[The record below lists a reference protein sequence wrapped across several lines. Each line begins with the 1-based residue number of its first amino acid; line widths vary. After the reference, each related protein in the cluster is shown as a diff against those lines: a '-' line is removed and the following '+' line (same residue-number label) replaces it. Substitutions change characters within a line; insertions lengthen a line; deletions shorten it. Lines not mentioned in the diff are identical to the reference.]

1 MDIEVKNA
9 VIASGSEAQ
18 YDGSAKRLLGQKII
32 LAHILVSTV
41 KEFNGMKPE
50 DVVPYIE
57 GNPYIS
63 SVPVEPGLTNSVM
76 ETGGKRITG
85 FNTENSEIKEGL
97 IRFDI
102 VFYVHI
108 PSRGSSGS
116 SLIQIIVNVEAQKG
130 AALNY
135 HLLNRAIFYVCRL
148 VSSQKGRDFENS
160 NYDDIK
166 GVYSIWVCMN
176 MDEDSMVHVKL
187 DKEQLLGSYDW
198 HGNMDMVNI
207 VMIGFAKE
215 PAGNAENHGLHRLL
229 GVLLSD
235 TMKAEEKFNVM
246 GNEYGI
252 PVDMDIRRDVDIMCN
267 LSQGIM
273 EKGEAIGREKGEAIG
288 REKGEAI
295 GFEKGETIGFEKG
308 RKESENK
315 FIISMHKRGY
325 SLEEI
330 AGITEKGIDEIKTIV
345 RSQSV
350 ILV

>member
-1 MDIEVKNA
+1 
-9 VIASGSEAQ
+9 
-18 YDGSAKRLLGQKII
+18 
-32 LAHILVSTV
+32 
-41 KEFNGMKPE
+41 MKPE
-50 DVVPYIE
+50 DVVLYIE

-63 SVPVEPGLTNSVM
+63 SVPVEPGMINSVI
-76 ETGGKRITG
+76 ETSGKRITG
-85 FNTENSEIKEGL
+85 FNIENSEIKEGL

-176 MDEDSMVHVKL
+176 MDEDSMVHIKL
-187 DKEQLLGSYDW
+187 DKKQLLGSYDW
-198 HGNMDMVNI
+198 QGNMDIVNI
-207 VMIGFAKE
+207 VMIGLAKE
-215 PAGNAENHGLHRLL
+215 PAKNDENHRLHRLL

-235 TMKAEEKFNVM
+235 TMKAEEKFDVI

-267 LSQGIM
+267 LS
-273 EKGEAIGREKGEAIG
+273 
-288 REKGEAI
+288 
-295 GFEKGETIGFEKG
+295 
-308 RKESENK
+308 
-315 FIISMHKRGY
+315 
-325 SLEEI
+325 
-330 AGITEKGIDEIKTIV
+330 
-345 RSQSV
+345 
-350 ILV
+350 

>member
-1 MDIEVKNA
+1 
-9 VIASGSEAQ
+9 
-18 YDGSAKRLLGQKII
+18 
-32 LAHILVSTV
+32 
-41 KEFNGMKPE
+41 MKPV
-50 DVVPYIE
+50 DVVHYIE
-57 GNPYIS
+57 GDLYIS
-63 SVPVEPGLTNSVM
+63 SVPVEPGMINSVI
-76 ETGGKRITG
+76 ETSGKRITG

-108 PSRGSSGS
+108 PSRGSSRN
-116 SLIQIIVNVEAQKG
+116 SLIQI
-130 AALNY
+130 
-135 HLLNRAIFYVCRL
+135 NRAIFYVCRL

-176 MDEDSMVHVKL
+176 MNEDSMVHIKL
-187 DKEQLLGSYDW
+187 DKKQLLGSYDW
-198 HGNMDMVNI
+198 QGNMDMVNI
-207 VMIGFAKE
+207 VMIGLAKE

-273 EKGEAIGREKGEAIG
+273 EKGEAIGLER
-288 REKGEAI
+288 
-295 GFEKGETIGFEKG
+295 G
-308 RKESENK
+308 RKEIENK
-315 FIISMHKRGY
+315 FIISMHEKGY

-330 AGITEKGIDEIKTIV
+330 AGIMDKEINEIEK
-345 RSQSV
+345 V
-350 ILV
+350 IEG

>member
-1 MDIEVKNA
+1 M
-9 VIASGSEAQ
+9 
-18 YDGSAKRLLGQKII
+18 
-32 LAHILVSTV
+32 
-41 KEFNGMKPE
+41 
-50 DVVPYIE
+50 
-57 GNPYIS
+57 
-63 SVPVEPGLTNSVM
+63 
-76 ETGGKRITG
+76 
-85 FNTENSEIKEGL
+85 
-97 IRFDI
+97 
-102 VFYVHI
+102 
-108 PSRGSSGS
+108 
-116 SLIQIIVNVEAQKG
+116 
-130 AALNY
+130 
-135 HLLNRAIFYVCRL
+135 
-148 VSSQKGRDFENS
+148 SSQKGRDFENS

-176 MDEDSMVHVKL
+176 MNEDSMVHIKL
-187 DKEQLLGSYDW
+187 DKKQLLGSYDW
-198 HGNMDMVNI
+198 QGNMDIVNI

>member
-1 MDIEVKNA
+1 MYTEIKNA

-18 YDGSAKRLLGQKII
+18 YDESAKRLLGQKII
-32 LAHILVSTV
+32 LAHILVNTV
-41 KEFNGMKPE
+41 KEFKGMKPE

-63 SVPVEPGLTNSVM
+63 SVPVEPGMINSVT
-76 ETGGKRITG
+76 ETAGKRITG

-108 PSRGSSGS
+108 PSSSSSGN

-187 DKEQLLGSYDW
+187 DKKQLLGSYDW
-198 HGNMDMVNI
+198 QGNMDMVNI
-207 VMIGFAKE
+207 VMIGLAKE
-215 PAGNAENHGLHRLL
+215 PAGNVENHRLHRLL

-235 TMKAEEKFNVM
+235 TMKADEKFNVIE
-246 GNEYGI
+246 NEYGI

-273 EKGEAIGREKGEAIG
+273 EKGKAIGLERGEAIG
-288 REKGEAI
+288 L
-295 GFEKGETIGFEKG
+295 EKG

-315 FIISMHKRGY
+315 FIISMHNRGY
-325 SLEEI
+325 PLEEI
-330 AGITEKGIDEIKTIV
+330 AGIMDKEINEIKTIIEV
-345 RSQSV
+345 
-350 ILV
+350 

>member
-1 MDIEVKNA
+1 
-9 VIASGSEAQ
+9 
-18 YDGSAKRLLGQKII
+18 
-32 LAHILVSTV
+32 
-41 KEFNGMKPE
+41 MKPE
-50 DVVPYIE
+50 DVVLYIE
-57 GNPYIS
+57 GDLYIS
-63 SVPVEPGLTNSVM
+63 SVPVEPGMINSVI
-76 ETGGKRITG
+76 ETSGKRITG

-108 PSRGSSGS
+108 PSRGSSRN
-116 SLIQIIVNVEAQKG
+116 SLIQI
-130 AALNY
+130 
-135 HLLNRAIFYVCRL
+135 NRAIFYVCRL

-176 MDEDSMVHVKL
+176 MNEDSMVHIKL
-187 DKEQLLGSYDW
+187 DKKQLLGSYDW
-198 HGNMDMVNI
+198 QGNMDMVNI
-207 VMIGFAKE
+207 VMIGLAKE
-215 PAGNAENHGLHRLL
+215 PAGNAENHRLHRLL

-273 EKGEAIGREKGEAIG
+273 EKGEAIGLER
-288 REKGEAI
+288 
-295 GFEKGETIGFEKG
+295 G
-308 RKESENK
+308 RKEIENK
-315 FIISMHKRGY
+315 FIISMHEKGY

-330 AGITEKGIDEIKTIV
+330 AGIMDKEINEIEK
-345 RSQSV
+345 V
-350 ILV
+350 IEG